1 MHDEQLPLDTDYYE
15 YINQQKYRYTDREFF
30 RGMDNF
36 ERENAVTLFFV
47 SLSALV
53 LFPLPIATRHFS
65 KIHGNPNYSMSYSRD
80 PLTLMILDITLTE
93 GSRLHS
99 FVPRRRCGV
108 PREGVCSLRLAC
120 SRAIHTTLLTTS

>member
-1 MHDEQLPLDTDYYE
+1 
-15 YINQQKYRYTDREFF
+15 
-30 RGMDNF
+30 MDNF

-99 FVPRRRCGV
+99 LSSIAERSSGPDGV
-108 PREGVCSLRLAC
+108 HSRIAYETKAWFRMLLGWYILAQRLRQMPSAEIFD
-120 SRAIHTTLLTTS
+120 S